1 MKESSTKST
10 AKNEV
15 KKSASKTAK
24 AKKSPA
30 KQKVVAPKATA
41 GDQLDFKVRV
51 RMYRHGLGDCH
62 LLTFPR
68 PGEDPFQMLIDFGA
82 LNRDAKQMTK
92 FAEEIE
98 LTTKTSGG
106 KSRLDVV
113 AVTHE
118 HKDHLSGFNQA
129 RAVFDRM
136 DIGGVWMGWTE
147 NPTDDEALELG
158 GTLEETA
165 AGLKA
170 ALASPRFAGAAAGA
184 DPLGNVRSILAF
196 TGGDDTG
203 VVGKKTIADAMDY
216 LRGRGQSAGKLK
228 YFEPGT
234 GPLELDGV
242 KGIRVYVLGPPRDR
256 DLLLGS
262 EVTKGMQ
269 EDGTVYHLRRG
280 GLSQLAAN
288 QAALVLPVVG
298 QETDP
303 YQPFAAEH
311 RIARGS
317 RWWNSCSGFVAQTY
331 DNPAEA
337 WRQIDND
344 WLGSFDQLA
353 LKLDND
359 TNNTS
364 LVLAFEIVETGEVLL
379 FVGDAQVG
387 NWRSW
392 ANVKFDLPE
401 GSRKLPA
408 HDLLRRTVF
417 YKVGHHSSHNATLKK
432 GGLELMQSPKLVG
445 FIPLDKETAAMQ
457 GRKNPETGIPKGWQ
471 MPAKALYAAL
481 KERTGKRLVISDVK
495 EKLSPEAAAAG
506 VIETDSYVEF
516 KI

>member
-1 MKESSTKST
+1 MREASTQRT
-10 AKNEV
+10 AKDAV
-15 KKSASKTAK
+15 KKSAFKAAK

-30 KQKVVAPKATA
+30 KKQRAAPKPPN
-41 GDQLDFKVRV
+41 GNQFDFKVRV

-68 PGEDPFQMLIDFGA
+68 KDKDPFHMLIDFGA
-82 LNRDAKQMTK
+82 LNRDATQMTK

-98 LTTKTSGG
+98 RATKTSGD
-106 KSRLDVV
+106 KSRLDLVV
-113 AVTHE
+113 VTHE

-129 RAVFDRM
+129 RPVFDRM

-147 NPTDDEALELG
+147 NPADDEARKLG
-158 GTLEETA
+158 GTLAATA
-165 AGLKA
+165 AGLRS
-170 ALASPRFAGAAAGA
+170 ALASPRFAGAAWNA
-184 DPLGNVRSILAF
+184 DPLSNVRSMLAF
-196 TGGDDTG
+196 TGGDDTDA
-203 VVGKKTIADAMDY
+203 VGKKTIADAMNY
-216 LRGRGQSAGKLK
+216 LRGRGRKSGVLE

-234 GPLELDGV
+234 GPLQLDGV
-242 KGIRVYVLGPPRDR
+242 EGVRVYVLGPPRDR

-262 EVTKGMQ
+262 EVTKKME
-269 EDGTVYHLRRG
+269 EDGTVYHLSRG

-288 QAALVLPVVG
+288 QAAIAIPVAG
-298 QETDP
+298 EETDP
-303 YQPFAAEH
+303 FHPFAAEH
-311 RIARGS
+311 RIARES
-317 RWWNSCSGFVAQTY
+317 TWWESTKAFVDQTY
-331 DNPAEA
+331 DNPTEV
-337 WRQIDND
+337 WRKIDDD

-364 LVLAFEIVETGEVLL
+364 LVLAFEIVETREVLL

-387 NWRSW
+387 NWKSW
-392 ANVKFDLPE
+392 ADVKFDVP
-401 GSRKLPA
+401 GIDKKLPA

-457 GRKNPETGIPKGWQ
+457 GRKNPETGKPKGWQ

-481 KERTGKRLVISDVK
+481 KERTGKRLVISDVT

-506 VIETDSYVEF
+506 VVETDLYVEF
-516 KI
+516 TI